1 MSDETDSSV
10 TKKDELKAA
19 AFVVA
24 ILFPALTVAFVGAY
38 GFAIWFSQMI
48 FGPPSM

>member
-1 MSDETDSSV
+1 MEARKKEETR
-10 TKKDELKAA
+10 
-19 AFVVA
+19 AFLFITVF
-24 ILFPALTVAFVGAY
+24 LFPILSIAIVGGL

>member
-1 MSDETDSSV
+1 MEV
-10 TKKDELKAA
+10 TKKEETR
-19 AFVVA
+19 AFLFITVF
-24 ILFPALTVAFVGAY
+24 LFPILSIAIVGGL